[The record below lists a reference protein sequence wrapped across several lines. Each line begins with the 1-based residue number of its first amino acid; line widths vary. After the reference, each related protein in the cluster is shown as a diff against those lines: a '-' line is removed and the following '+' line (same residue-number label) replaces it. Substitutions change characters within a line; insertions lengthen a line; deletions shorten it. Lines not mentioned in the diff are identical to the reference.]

1 MNSIFLILLL
11 LSCCN
16 HNDDDGNGS
25 CGCPGQ
31 NARRDDRR
39 SDCDDGGSRRDDGG
53 SRRDDNGSRR
63 DDNRFRRD
71 DSPFSPFG
79 RSGDCPCR
87 ENDYPEFRGNNG
99 PCGCEDT
106 KD

>member
-11 LSCCN
+11 LCCCN
-16 HNDDDGNGS
+16 HNDDDANGS

-39 SDCDDGGSRRDDGG
+39 SDCDDGC
-53 SRRDDNGSRR
+53 SRR
-63 DDNRFRRD
+63 DDNRSRRD

-79 RSGDCPCR
+79 RGGDGPCR
-87 ENDYPEFRGNNG
+87 ENEYPEFRGNNG